1 MPQWDGREEP
11 RTSSFASCCD
21 GQRASASFGN
31 SILEEYRKGQ
41 RQWEVE
47 EKEAGKRKEAN
58 DSNDREIDALFQLP
72 LNEFTSA
79 RNALAARLSKAGHGA
94 KAAKVKALGK
104 PSISAWAVNQLY
116 WRHNDVFNNLIAAG
130 QHLFQAQVSHLA
142 GKDADMQEAQAAQR
156 EALATL
162 SSLADALL
170 RAAGHKPTP
179 DAIRRIHT
187 TLETLST
194 YSSVSGTPRPGR
206 LTLDVDPPGFES
218 VSALIPTTGSKPAV
232 KSAQI
237 IPFKSSL
244 KDDARKQKDK
254 GDESSTSMMEL
265 HAAEQALRAARAN
278 AEDLAAAEK
287 KAAAD
292 VIKAENKR
300 REAERLYETGQDCRT
315 RCAQAPRQHGG
326 RSRKG
331 RTGHGRCRSG
341 RRKSTQESANVIRE
355 TGSGRRSGA

>member
-1 MPQWDGREEP
+1 MGSRRERGRE
-11 RTSSFASCCD
+11 
-21 GQRASASFGN
+21 G
-31 SILEEYRKGQ
+31 
-41 RQWEVE
+41 
-47 EKEAGKRKEAN
+47 KEAN

-79 RNALAARLSKAGHGA
+79 RNALAARLSKADHGA

-130 QHLFQAQVSHLA
+130 QRLFQAQVSHLA

-218 VSALIPTTGSKPAV
+218 VSALIPTTGLSKPAV
-232 KSAQI
+232 KSARI

-292 VIKAENKR
+292 VSKAENKR
-300 REAERLYETGQDCRT
+300 REAERLYETARIAEQD
-315 RCAQAPRQHGG
+315 A
-326 RSRKG
+326 RK
-331 RTGHGRCRSG
+331 RLDSTAAEAERAARAMDDAARAVERA
-341 RRKSTQESANVIRE
+341 RRKAQT
-355 TGSGRRSGA
+355 